1 MANTYTQIYMH
12 IIFAVGHRDSLIAN
26 AWREELHHYIAG
38 ACQNRKH
45 HVIAVNGTHDHVHV
59 LLGMNPSDS
68 VATLVQSLKVQSS
81 RWVNGRYMHGKFHWQ
96 SGYGAFS
103 YMSSAVPKVKVYVDN
118 QQEHHRHVPFA
129 EEVRIMFEK
138 AGVAYEPA
146 FLMKGFPESL

>member
-12 IIFAVGHRDSLIAN
+12 IIFAVGHRDSLISN
-26 AWREELHHYIAG
+26 AWREELYRYIAG

-59 LLGMNPSDS
+59 FIGMNPSDS
-68 VATLVQSLKVQSS
+68 
-81 RWVNGRYMHGKFHWQ
+81 
-96 SGYGAFS
+96 FS
-103 YMSSAVPKVKVYVDN
+103 YMLSAVPKVKAYVDN

-138 AGVAYEPA
+138 AGIAYEPA
-146 FLMKGFPESL
+146 FLMKGFPESH